1 MNIRVHTLQT
11 GVWAPKKMFPN
22 QQTMNAATPTIYH
35 DDGENATVNNK
46 MKMKDTVYFTQQKQ
60 WKVKTGCP
68 KTIKTWC
75 DPNDGSEPPHQKNTT
90 ALMKIVQVNY
100 VVINV
105 NNTKL

>member
-1 MNIRVHTLQT
+1 
-11 GVWAPKKMFPN
+11 MFPN

-68 KTIKTWC
+68 KTIKT
-75 DPNDGSEPPHQKNTT
+75 
-90 ALMKIVQVNY
+90 
-100 VVINV
+100 
-105 NNTKL
+105 